1 MPDMKRREFIALL
14 AGGSLLLAAKVKRA
28 RGQQSAMP
36 VVGYLSPTSFATLS
50 ERLRGLRQ
58 GLKETG
64 YIEGENVV
72 LEFRFAEGQYDRL
85 PAMAL
90 EFVRRQVSVI
100 VTGASSATFAA
111 KAATTT
117 IPIVFILPEDPVQ
130 LRLVASLPR
139 PGG

>member
-1 MPDMKRREFIALL
+1 MQLDQLKRRDVVTLL
-14 AGGSLLLAAKVKRA
+14 GSAAVAWPLAARA
-28 RGQQSAMP
+28 QQPAMP
-36 VVGYLSPTSFATLS
+36 VIGYLSPTSFATLS

-100 VTGASSATFAA
+100 VTGASS
-111 KAATTT
+111 
-117 IPIVFILPEDPVQ
+117 
-130 LRLVASLPR
+130 
-139 PGG
+139 